1 MKQIALLVAMA
12 VLFTGNLIASG
23 FSLDEAVAFLKE
35 NGYEFTIAYDEAVK
49 ELPEGAV
56 VFTPFWVE
64 SAKDEADK
72 MLAND
77 DMMIESTITQE
88 NYVWGDVYFPQY
100 CRAAITGGY
109 EISPIGNYT
118 SYKFKWELNTTSNQ
132 QSPGWVGITR
142 SDVCSITNSRYGAT
156 QGNLQNCSCSLNGS
170 YYECTTSS
178 FGKTLLNYY
187 SAAALCKRCLH
198 ITTPYVVSILFSV
211 NPQIL
216 TWVYNPI
223 LKIWIPIYVY
233 LGWSGVLSDG
243 DGPDFDPV
251 WDLCSTDLSSFC
263 TDQEIRN
270 FCGW

>member
-198 ITTPYVVSILFSV
+198 ITTP
-211 NPQIL
+211 
-216 TWVYNPI
+216 
-223 LKIWIPIYVY
+223 
-233 LGWSGVLSDG
+233 
-243 DGPDFDPV
+243 
-251 WDLCSTDLSSFC
+251 
-263 TDQEIRN
+263 
-270 FCGW
+270 